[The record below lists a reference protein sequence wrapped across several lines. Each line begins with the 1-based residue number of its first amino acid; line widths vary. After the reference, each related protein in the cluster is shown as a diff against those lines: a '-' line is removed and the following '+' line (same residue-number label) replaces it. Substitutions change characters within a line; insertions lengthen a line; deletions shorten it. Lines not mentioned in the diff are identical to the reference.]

1 MNSKN
6 LEDLII
12 VLIKDHLNEE
22 SSKIIKEIINYRK
35 TNINEATITKSL
47 LIKNIKNINQ
57 KDIENIIEKL
67 INLNFIEFNEQKK
80 EEFTLNINNI
90 LNTVLYPRYC
100 YYVTNKYGPKYL
112 DMFEYLLKFG
122 FYSENLNTFSKNDFV
137 PLIRDGLIVKT
148 KIEKKENSDLFSS
161 NNINTYKINFQ
172 LLNDI
177 LFREYIIKYY
187 RNYISTNLSFYEL
200 FKKVINSN
208 NFIYQLKAYEK
219 NLNISELDI
228 SSLKYK
234 DLLIKDH
241 KNDKLI
247 LNKEMIKYELFY
259 NSIEKILGLFYSS
272 KHLRIFQIIQMNK
285 NFNIFQISQVASLN
299 YLEVQEI
306 LDVLINKLRLVQKI
320 KNENEQDDFIYL
332 VNKIDESIF
341 DKIKINIYGIIKNI
355 KYEIKDK
362 SKELKGRIKQDTIMQ
377 YINKYHSLIND
388 FAEIL
393 NAYNFLFN

>member
-90 LNTVLYPRYC
+90 LNIVLYPRYC

-137 PLIRDGLIVKT
+137 PLIRDGLIIKT

-187 RNYISTNLSFYEL
+187 RNYISTNLSFYLL

-208 NFIYQLKAYEK
+208 NFIYQLKTHEK

-272 KHLRIFQIIQMNK
+272 KHLRIFQIIQMNQ

>member
-6 LEDLII
+6 LEDLI

-90 LNTVLYPRYC
+90 LNIVLYPRYC

-137 PLIRDGLIVKT
+137 PLIRDGLIIKT

-219 NLNISELDI
+219 NLNISEIGI

-241 KNDKLI
+241 KSDKLI

-341 DKIKINIYGIIKNI
+341 DKIKNNIYGIIKNI